1 MNKSKLFHTTLFT
14 FAFLL
19 LIFSLTF
26 AAPTPMN
33 GNYTIGSS
41 GSNSYQTF
49 AAAISDLETNGVN
62 GPVLFKLVDSFYDEQ
77 IVFNQNITGSS
88 VTNTITFASAS
99 GNANDVEITSTLT
112 NQIVYLQAVKHLVFE
127 NLTFTA
133 VNLRG
138 IILGY
143 QIDGYVTFHKNIF
156 NGSSNLDINDQH
168 IISFSP
174 GSSGYINNVT
184 ITSND
189 FINGDNGINFNSS
202 NPGQTLN
209 ISNNS
214 FSTKGS
220 AISINHFDAPQIV
233 ENIVTN
239 NSSNY
244 AIYLENCTNSF
255 IVEKNKISTTTN
267 DGGGIKLINSNGSST
282 PRGIIV
288 NNFIQAGNKG
298 LQIESSSSVD
308 VIHNSINISNSPITQ
323 ATGSSA
329 FESLTNSDLVLY
341 NNIFN
346 NKRSGY
352 GFIGSSGHFTTSDF
366 NNLYTSGD
374 YLFVW
379 NNAEYKTLQT
389 FQDNSGSGTEVNS
402 YSVEVTFVS
411 DTDLHLINSPV
422 ILNGKVT
429 TVTDDI
435 DGTTRGTDPYVGAHE
450 VTPMVGTYTIGNGSG
465 NDFLTISDAI
475 TALYFRTINGAVT
488 LKIKSGT
495 YNEIISLEQAIT
507 GSSSTNTVTFTSNSQ
522 SASSVTITNSSST
535 VLHIEAVEYIT
546 FSKLTFTAPNLGRV
560 LNSFGS
566 LSHISFIDNVFNG
579 STNIEVATPTNQDI
593 VFAIGTLTDVTFT
606 NNSFNNGNNGLYL
619 YHYSGSLGTLLDV
632 SNNTFSTLNNAIYL
646 YLFDSPNI
654 ENNIITNN
662 ASDYAIVLS
671 NIDNGFLIKN
681 NKIDNTTNIGSGIY
695 LDAIIGTTLNKG
707 SVLNNFIQ
715 VGSKGITF
723 GNSSYI
729 DIIHN
734 SINIEAASQ
743 TNNLSSIAFEGIGSY
758 SDTRIE
764 NNIFANKRKGYAYVG
779 VSGTNVTSD
788 YNDLFTTGTNLGKWN
803 GVLQPTL
810 SDYVSASSTNNNS
823 VSAKPFFTSLTD
835 LHADTYK
842 IDDEGLLV
850 LNFPDID
857 GQPRSV
863 NPSIGADQFA
873 ATPVPLN
880 GTYTIGTSGIFT
892 SIAEALGDLYFNGV
906 DGPVIFKILNGTYNE
921 QIDLDGAITGSSA
934 TNTVTFQSNSGNAGD
949 VEITYSA
956 TGTVGNFVVRIN
968 AAEHVKIKNLT
979 LTAGGTDYA
988 KVVSLENVTGN
999 LEFFGNV
1006 MNGYDI
1012 TSGGTPEQSIILCND
1027 AGQLHNTTFENN
1039 VITNGY
1045 IGLDLYLSS
1054 NTPNT
1059 SNLQIIGNT
1068 ITTYFQCIRVLT
1080 ANAPKI
1086 VSNILSH
1093 QNVSGIYLLQ
1103 VSNDFVIENN
1113 YISGDLTGIV
1123 IRECNGTNSMPG
1135 IVKNNFVQGYIAG
1148 IELENSIYTN
1158 IYHNSINLVGSNI
1171 STSHAI
1177 IIFGSTSDKISI
1189 INNIIYNSA
1198 GGYAIEW
1205 REGVLTECNF
1215 NNLKTTGTV
1224 LVRRGS
1230 PQGGTDYAT
1239 LTNWQ
1244 AAPEGFD
1251 ADSYNED
1258 VTFVSS
1264 TDLHIVSTPVPLN
1277 GTTLASVSE
1286 DIDGETRGTPPFI
1299 GADEPLGIDVSIKVY
1314 LEGPYNGTNNN
1325 MNVNLILPLISPYS
1339 ADPETVTSIPFI
1351 SGNEVVDWVLV
1362 ELRDKNNSS
1371 TVLESQS
1378 AFILQD
1384 GTIVDLDGTNPVH
1397 FTLSTDNYFISI
1409 KHRNHLSVMSATA
1422 VSF

>member
-1 MNKSKLFHTTLFT
+1 MNKSKLFYITFFT

-19 LIFSLTF
+19 YTFSLTS

-33 GNYTIGSS
+33 GSYTIGSA

-62 GPVLFKLVDSFYDEQ
+62 GPVLFKLVDNFYDEQ
-77 IVFNQNITGSS
+77 IVLNQNITGSS
-88 VTNTITFASAS
+88 ATNTITFASAT
-99 GNANDVEITSTLT
+99 GDANDVEITSSLT

-133 VNLRG
+133 ANLKG
-138 IILGY
+138 VVLGY

-156 NGSSNLDINDQH
+156 NGSSNLDINNQH

-174 GSSGYINNVT
+174 GSNGYINNVS

-189 FINGDNGINFNSS
+189 FINGDNGINFSS
-202 NPGQTLN
+202 SIPGQNLN

-220 AISINHFDAPQIV
+220 AISINNFDAPQIV

-255 IVEKNKISTTTN
+255 IVKKNKISSTTN
-267 DGGGIKLINSNGSST
+267 GGGGIKLINSNGSGS

-298 LQIESSSSVD
+298 LQIESSNSVD
-308 VIHNSINISNSPITQ
+308 VIHNSINISNSPVTQ

-366 NNLYTSGD
+366 NNLYTPGD

-379 NNAEYKTLQT
+379 NNVEYKTLQT

-429 TVTDDI
+429 AVTNDI
-435 DGTTRGTDPYVGAHE
+435 DGTARGTDPYVGAHE
-450 VTPMVGTYTIGNGSG
+450 VTPMIGTYTIGNSSG

-495 YNEIISLEQAIT
+495 YNEIISLQQAIT

-522 SASSVTITNSSST
+522 SASSVTITNSGNT
-535 VLHIEAVEYIT
+535 VLNIDAVEYIN

-560 LNSFGS
+560 LSSFGS
-566 LSHISFIDNVFNG
+566 LNHLSFNDNVFNG
-579 STNIEVATPTNQDI
+579 STNIDGIIPTNQDVI
-593 VFAIGTLTDVTFT
+593 FAIGTLNDVAFT
-606 NNSFNNGNNGLYL
+606 NNTFNNGNNGLGF
-619 YHYSGSLGTLLDV
+619 YHPTQSLGTLLDI
-632 SNNTFSTLNNAIYL
+632 SGNTFSTLKSAIDL
-646 YLFDSPNI
+646 QHFDYPKI

-662 ASDYAIVLS
+662 ASDYAIVLR
-671 NIDNGFLIKN
+671 NIDFGFEIKN
-681 NKIDNTTNIGSGIY
+681 NKIDNTTNIGSGIRLY
-695 LDAIIGTTLNKG
+695 YTNGTSSIKG
-707 SVLNNFIQ
+707 IVLNNFIQ
-715 VGSKGITF
+715 VGSKGITLE
-723 GNSSYI
+723 NSSYI

-734 SINIEAASQ
+734 SINIESASQ
-743 TNNLSSIAFEGIGSY
+743 TNNLSSIAFEGIGTY
-758 SDTRIE
+758 SDTRIQ

-779 VSGTNVTSD
+779 VSGTNITSD
-788 YNDLFTTGTNLGKWN
+788 YNDLFTTGTNIAKWN

-810 SDYVSASSTNNNS
+810 SDYVLASGTNNNS
-823 VSAKPFFTSLTD
+823 VSANPFFTSLTD
-835 LHADTYK
+835 LHADTYR
-842 IDDEGLLV
+842 IDDEGILV
-850 LNFPDID
+850 LNIPDID
-857 GQPRSV
+857 GESRAV
-863 NPSIGADQFA
+863 NPSIGADQFT
-873 ATPVPLN
+873 ATAIPVPLS
-880 GTYTIGTSGIFT
+880 GTYTIGTSGVFT
-892 SIAEALGDLYFNGV
+892 SIAEALDDLYFHGI
-906 DGPVIFKILNGTYNE
+906 DGAVIFKILNGTYNE

-949 VEITYSA
+949 VEITHSA
-956 TGTVGNFVVRIN
+956 SGTVGNFVVRIN

-979 LTAGGTDYA
+979 LTAGGTNFA

-1012 TSGGTPEQSIILCND
+1012 ASGGTDDQTIVLCDDSGKLN
-1027 AGQLHNTTFENN
+1027 NTTFENN
-1039 VITNGY
+1039 VINNGY
-1045 IGLDLYLSS
+1045 NGIRLYLSS
-1054 NTPNT
+1054 STPHT
-1059 SNLQIIGNT
+1059 TNLKIKGNT
-1068 ITTYFQCIRVLT
+1068 ITTYYRCISINR
-1080 ANAPKI
+1080 ASAPKI
-1086 VSNILSH
+1086 LSNNLSH
-1093 QNVSGIYLLQ
+1093 QQVDGLYLAEL
-1103 VSNDFVIENN
+1103 SNDFVVEKNIITGEWNGITIA
-1113 YISGDLTGIV
+1113 IS
-1123 IRECNGTNSMPG
+1123 NGTNTLYG
-1135 IVKNNFVQGYIAG
+1135 IVRNNFVQSTLTGIALSNSTYID
-1148 IELENSIYTN
+1148 IFN
-1158 IYHNSINLVGSNI
+1158 NSINILGTNLPGNTAMNI
-1171 STSHAI
+1171 SGTS
-1177 IIFGSTSDKISI
+1177 S
-1189 INNIIYNSA
+1189 NNIILKNNIFYNSA
-1198 GGYAIEW
+1198 GGYAIHWE
-1205 REGVLTECNF
+1205 EGILMESNF
-1215 NNLKTTGTV
+1215 NNLKTTGPI
-1224 LVRRGS
+1224 LVKHAS
-1230 PQGGTDYAT
+1230 ADYAT
-1239 LTNWQ
+1239 LANWQ
-1244 AAPEGFD
+1244 SAPEGFD
-1251 ADSYNED
+1251 ADSYNVD

-1264 TDLHIVSTPVPLN
+1264 TDLHIIITAVPLN
-1277 GTTLASVSE
+1277 GTTLASVTE

-1299 GADEPLGIDVSIKVY
+1299 GADEPLGIDVNIKVY

-1325 MNVNLILPLISPYS
+1325 MNVNLILPTTSPYS

-1397 FTLSTDNYFISI
+1397 FTLPTDDYFIAV
-1409 KHRNHLSVMSATA
+1409 KHRNHLGIMSATA
-1422 VSF
+1422 ISL